1 MSSATIIM
9 MDPSE
14 KPRSFGPPPGRDIF
28 TNRTLNLRSI
38 KAVGYDMD
46 YTLVHYKVD
55 AWERRAYE
63 HLQRR
68 LLAAGYPVHD
78 LKFDESFVIR
88 GLILDLE
95 LGNVL
100 KANRFGYVKR
110 AFHGTRPM
118 DYDAQRAAYSRMIVD
133 LADPRYV
140 FLNTLFSLSEACM
153 YCQLVD
159 LLDEGKIPGA
169 VGYVDL
175 YRLVKRGL
183 DAAHMEGEL
192 KAEIVGSPER
202 FVDADPDLPLALL
215 DQKHAGKKLLL
226 VTNSEWIYVVEMMK
240 FTIDRYLP
248 AGMTFRDLFD
258 VVIVGARK
266 PEFFS
271 SRNPFFEVTSEDGLL
286 RPVVGPI
293 QSGKAYFGGNA
304 AGVEQFLGCSGDEI
318 LYVGDHIYV
327 DVKISKSLLRWR
339 TALVLWE
346 LEEEIAA
353 AQRRREREVRL
364 GELMAEKER
373 LDALGCQLR
382 LQLQRLHGGY
392 GPPVT
397 ATEDELNTALADVRA
412 KLVALDQT
420 ISPLAAAVTSTP
432 NENWGSLLHAG
443 NDKSHL
449 ARQIERA
456 ADIYTSRVSN
466 FLFRTPFAYFR
477 SQRGTLPHDP
487 AARPGPDTRGGDVP

>member
-1 MSSATIIM
+1 MTDLLDTSRRLA
-9 MDPSE
+9 
-14 KPRSFGPPPGRDIF
+14 PPPGRDVF

-38 KAVGYDMD
+38 KAIGYDMD
-46 YTLVHYKVD
+46 YTLVHYKIE

-68 LLAAGYPVHD
+68 LTAAGYPVSD
-78 LKFDESFVIR
+78 LSFDQSFVIR

-118 DYDAQRAAYSRMIVD
+118 DYEAQRTTYSRTIVD
-133 LADPRYV
+133 LSDPRYV

-159 LLDEGKIPGA
+159 LLDEGRIHGA

-175 YRLVKRGL
+175 YRAVKRGL

-202 FVDADPDLPLALL
+202 FVDTDPDLPLALL

-226 VTNSEWIYVVEMMK
+226 VTNSEWPYVVEMMR
-240 FTIDRYLP
+240 FTVDRYLP
-248 AGMTFRDLFD
+248 AGVTFRDLFD
-258 VVIVGARK
+258 VVIAGARK
-266 PEFFS
+266 PEFFA
-271 SRNPFFEVTSEDGLL
+271 SRNPFFEVMSADGLL

-304 AGVEQFLGCSGDEI
+304 SAVEEFLGCSGDEI

-346 LEEEIAA
+346 LEGEIAA
-353 AQRRREREVRL
+353 AEQRIEREARL
-364 GELMAEKER
+364 AELMAEKER

-382 LQLQRLHGGY
+382 LDLQRLHGKY
-392 GPPVT
+392 GPPVQ
-397 ATEDELNTALADVRA
+397 ATEEELNAALAEVRA
-412 KLVALDQT
+412 KIVALDQT
-420 ISPLAAAVTSTP
+420 ISPLAQAVTATP
-432 NENWGSLLHAG
+432 NENWGSLLYAG

>member
-1 MSSATIIM
+1 M
-9 MDPSE
+9 MTDLSH
-14 KPRSFGPPPGRDIF
+14 KLTHWSPPPGRDIF

-38 KAVGYDMD
+38 QAVGYDMD
-46 YTLVHYKVD
+46 YTLVHYKVE

-63 HLQRR
+63 HLQKR
-68 LLAAGYPVHD
+68 LASAGFPVQD
-78 LKFDESFVIR
+78 LQFDQTFVIR

-95 LGNVL
+95 LGNVV

-110 AFHGTRPM
+110 AFHGTRPLE
-118 DYDAQRAAYSRMIVD
+118 YDAQRRAYSRTIVD
-133 LADPRYV
+133 LSDPRYV

-159 LLDEGKIPGA
+159 LLDEGKIAHPL
-169 VGYVDL
+169 GYVDL
-175 YRLVKRGL
+175 YRVVKRGL

-192 KAEIVGSPER
+192 KAEIVENPDK
-202 FVDADPDLPLALL
+202 FVEADPDLPLALL

-226 VTNSEWIYVVEMMK
+226 VTNSEWTYVVDMMK
-240 FTIDRYLP
+240 FTIDRFLP
-248 AGMTFRDLFD
+248 KGRTFRDLFD

-286 RPVVGPI
+286 RPVVGPL
-293 QSGKAYFGGNA
+293 QNGKAYFGGNA

-353 AQRRREREVRL
+353 AQRRIEGERRL
-364 GELMAEKER
+364 QDLMAEKDR
-373 LDALGCQLR
+373 LDALGCHLR
-382 LQLQRLHGGY
+382 LELQRIHEGY
-392 GPPVT
+392 GPR
-397 ATEDELNTALADVRA
+397 AASSAEELNSELASVRAQLTALDH
-412 KLVALDQT
+412 T
-420 ISPLAAAVTSTP
+420 IAPLAQTVTYTP
-432 NENWGSLLHAG
+432 NERWGSLLYAG

-466 FLFRTPFAYFR
+466 FLYRTPFAYLR

>member
-1 MSSATIIM
+1 M
-9 MDPSE
+9 MTDPSH
-14 KPRSFGPPPGRDIF
+14 KLTHWSPPPGRDIF

-38 KAVGYDMD
+38 QAVGYDMD
-46 YTLVHYKVD
+46 YTLVHYKVE

-63 HLQRR
+63 HLQKR
-68 LLAAGYPVHD
+68 LASAGFPVQD
-78 LKFDESFVIR
+78 LQFDQTFVIR

-95 LGNVL
+95 LGNVV

-110 AFHGTRPM
+110 AFHGMRPLE
-118 DYDAQRAAYSRMIVD
+118 YDAQRRAYSRTIVD
-133 LADPRYV
+133 LSDPRYV

-159 LLDEGKIPGA
+159 LLDEGKIAHPL
-169 VGYVDL
+169 GYVDL
-175 YRLVKRGL
+175 YRVVKRGL

-192 KAEIVGSPER
+192 KAEIVENPDK
-202 FVDADPDLPLALL
+202 FVEADPDLPLALL

-226 VTNSEWIYVVEMMK
+226 VTNSEWTYVVDMMK
-240 FTIDRYLP
+240 FTIDRFLP
-248 AGMTFRDLFD
+248 KGRTFRDLFD

-286 RPVVGPI
+286 RPVVGPL
-293 QSGKAYFGGNA
+293 QNGKAYFGGNA

-353 AQRRREREVRL
+353 AQRRVEGERRL
-364 GELMAEKER
+364 QDLMAEKDR
-373 LDALGCQLR
+373 LDALGCHLR
-382 LQLQRLHGGY
+382 LELQRIREGY
-392 GPPVT
+392 GPQP
-397 ATEDELNTALADVRA
+397 ASSEEELNSELASVRAQLTALDH
-412 KLVALDQT
+412 T
-420 ISPLAAAVTSTP
+420 IAPLAQTVTYTP
-432 NENWGSLLHAG
+432 NERWGSLLRAG

-466 FLFRTPFAYFR
+466 FLYRTPFAYLR

>member
-1 MSSATIIM
+1 M

-14 KPRSFGPPPGRDIF
+14 YNKSFGPPPGRDIF

-38 KAVGYDMD
+38 KAIGYDMD

-68 LLAAGYPVHD
+68 LAAAGYPVHD
-78 LKFDESFVIR
+78 LSFDESFVIR

-95 LGNVL
+95 LGNVV

-118 DYDAQRAAYSRMIVD
+118 DYDAQRAAYSRMIID
-133 LADPRYV
+133 LGDPRYV

-153 YCQLVD
+153 YCQMVD
-159 LLDEGKIPGA
+159 LLDAGKLPGTL
-169 VGYVDL
+169 GYVDL
-175 YRLVKRGL
+175 YRVVKRGL

-192 KAEIVGSPER
+192 KAEIVGNPDR
-202 FVDADPDLPLALL
+202 FVETDPDLPLALL

-226 VTNSEWIYVVEMMK
+226 VTNSEWIYVVDMMK
-240 FTIDRYLP
+240 VAIDRYLP

-293 QSGKAYFGGNA
+293 RSGKAYFGGNA
-304 AGVEQFLGCSGDEI
+304 AGVEEFLGCSGDQI

-346 LEEEIAA
+346 LEGEIAA
-353 AQRRREREVRL
+353 AERRATREARL
-364 GELMAEKER
+364 GELMAEKEK
-373 LDALGCQLR
+373 LDALGCKLR
-382 LQLQRLHGGY
+382 LDLQRVRGKY
-392 GPPVT
+392 GPPT
-397 ATEDELNTALADVRA
+397 SATEEELEEALASVRA
-412 KLVALDQT
+412 KLVELDQT
-420 ISPLAAAVTSTP
+420 ISPLAAAVASTP
-432 NENWGSLLHAG
+432 NENWGALLHAG

-487 AARPGPDTRGGDVP
+487 ASRPGPDTRGGDVP

>member
-1 MSSATIIM
+1 MNDSSDTLALVA
-9 MDPSE
+9 
-14 KPRSFGPPPGRDIF
+14 PPPGRDIF

-38 KAVGYDMD
+38 KAIGYDMD
-46 YTLVHYKVD
+46 YTLVHYKVH

-68 LLAAGYPVHD
+68 LALAGYPVAD
-78 LKFDESFVIR
+78 LQFDQSFVIR

-95 LGNVL
+95 LGNVV

-110 AFHGTRPM
+110 AFHGTKPM
-118 DYDAQRAAYSRMIVD
+118 DYNEQRRTYSRMIVD
-133 LADPRYV
+133 LSDPRYV

-159 LLDEGKIPGA
+159 RLDEGRIPGA

-175 YRLVKRGL
+175 YRVVKRGL

-192 KAEIVGSPER
+192 KAEIVSNPDS
-202 FVDADPDLPLALL
+202 FVDTDPDLPLALL

-226 VTNSEWIYVVEMMK
+226 VTNSEWTYVVDMMR
-240 FTIDRYLP
+240 FAIDRYLP
-248 AGMTFRDLFD
+248 EGKTFRDLFD
-258 VVIVGARK
+258 VIIVGARK
-266 PEFFS
+266 PEFFTN
-271 SRNPFFEVTSEDGLL
+271 RNPFFEVTSDDGLL
-286 RPVVGPI
+286 RPVVGPL
-293 QSGKAYFGGNA
+293 QAGKAYFGGNA
-304 AGVEQFLGCSGDEI
+304 AGVEAYLGCSGDEI

-346 LEEEIAA
+346 MEEEIAA
-353 AQRRREREVRL
+353 GALRREREARL
-364 GELMAEKER
+364 AELTDEKER
-373 LDALGCQLR
+373 LDALGCKLR
-382 LQLQRLHGGY
+382 LDLQRLRGNY
-392 GPPVT
+392 GPSSTTPERDLE
-397 ATEDELNTALADVRA
+397 AALAEVRA
-412 KLVALDQT
+412 KIQELDRVIMPMAQT
-420 ISPLAAAVTSTP
+420 IATSP
-432 NENWGSLLHAG
+432 NENWGSLLYAG

-456 ADIYTSRVSN
+456 ADVYTSRVSN

-487 AARPGPDTRGGDVP
+487 AARPGPDTRGEDAP

>member
-1 MSSATIIM
+1 M
-9 MDPSE
+9 MDLSE
-14 KPRSFGPPPGRDIF
+14 TTRNLAPPPGRDVF

-38 KAVGYDMD
+38 KAIGYDMD
-46 YTLVHYKVD
+46 YTLVHYKTD

-68 LLAAGYPVHD
+68 LLAAGHPVQE
-78 LKFDESFVIR
+78 LSFDESFVIR

-110 AFHGTRPM
+110 AFHGTRLM
-118 DYDAQRAAYSRMIVD
+118 EYEAQRQAYSRMIVD
-133 LADPRYV
+133 LSDPRYV

-159 LLDEGKIPGA
+159 LLDEGKIAGA
-169 VGYVDL
+169 LGYADL
-175 YRLVKRGL
+175 YRLVKKGL

-192 KAEIVGSPER
+192 KAEIVGNPAM
-202 FVDADPDLPLALL
+202 FVEADPDLPLALL

-226 VTNSEWIYVVEMMK
+226 VTNSEWVYVVEMMK
-240 FTIDRYLP
+240 FAIDRHLP
-248 AGMTFRDLFD
+248 AGMTFRELFD

-271 SRNPFFEVTSEDGLL
+271 SRNPFFEVASDDGLL

-293 QSGKAYFGGNA
+293 RSGKAYFGGNA
-304 AGVEQFLGCSGDEI
+304 SDVEQFLGCSGDEI

-327 DVKISKSLLRWR
+327 DVKISKSVLRWR

-353 AQRRREREVRL
+353 AARRAQREARL
-364 GELMAEKER
+364 EELMAEKEK
-373 LDALGCQLR
+373 LDALGCKLR
-382 LQLQRLHGGY
+382 LDLQRLHATY
-392 GPPVT
+392 GPPVE
-397 ATEDELNTALADVRA
+397 ATEEELTAALADVRA

-420 ISPLAAAVTSTP
+420 ISPLAQSVTLTP
-432 NENWGSLLHAG
+432 NERWGSLLYAG

-487 AARPGPDTRGGDVP
+487 AAKPGPDTRGGDVP